1 MAAEN
6 MDFNSTL
13 NELIETCIDGQRGFQ
28 AAAEAVDDP
37 ELKSELMRYSEQR
50 GDFAA
55 ELQRLVGGTGEE
67 PKHSGSLAGDL
78 HRGWM
83 NLRTALTSQDE
94 HAILAECERGEDSA
108 VESYRDALDEAL
120 PPQLALP
127 VASQYQAIQST
138 HDRVRDLR
146 DASEGQKPA

>member
-1 MAAEN
+1 MSDAQT
-6 MDFNSTL
+6 DFNSTL
-13 NELIETCIDGQRGFQ
+13 NDLIETCIDGQRGFQ
-28 AAAEAVDDP
+28 AAADAVESPD
-37 ELKSELMRYSEQR
+37 LKGELMRYSEQR

-55 ELQRLVGGTGEE
+55 ELQRLVGSSGEE
-67 PKHSGSLAGDL
+67 PKHSGSLSGDL

-83 NLRTALTSQDE
+83 NLRKALTSQDQ

-108 VESYRDALDEAL
+108 VQAYRDALDEAL

-127 VASQYQAIQST
+127 VASQYQTIQST

-146 DASEGQKPA
+146 DASGQKPA